1 MSFLKGLMG
10 VSEPVEVAPERP
22 THDRT
27 TYPRSV
33 AAQARYAAAFAEPT
47 TAGKGADVLDL
58 SYVGCLNQ
66 IYRYEARGLIKR
78 VGANDDHGRAILWQ
92 WVGSEK

>member
-10 VSEPVEVAPERP
+10 VGEQVDVLPKVPA
-22 THDRT
+22 HDHT

-33 AAQARYAAAFAEPT
+33 ATQARYSSAFAVPT
-47 TAGKGADVLDL
+47 TAGLGADVLGL

-92 WVGSEK
+92 WVGSKK